1 MEDNADR
8 YEVVKT
14 TYLSTELH
22 QKVLV
27 VVASWCQMILNVK
40 IPFCK

>member
-22 QKVLV
+22 QKVV

>member
-14 TYLSTELH
+14 TYLSTDLH
-22 QKVLV
+22 QKVV
-27 VVASWCQMILNVK
+27 VHHGAR
-40 IPFCK
+40 

>member
-22 QKVLV
+22 KE
-27 VVASWCQMILNVK
+27 VVASIMVPDDFEC
-40 IPFCK
+40 

>member
-22 QKVLV
+22 QKV

-40 IPFCK
+40 ISFCK

>member
-14 TYLSTELH
+14 TYLSTELL
-22 QKVLV
+22 QKV
-27 VVASWCQMILNVK
+27 VVASLVPDDFEC
-40 IPFCK
+40 

>member
-22 QKVLV
+22 KEV
-27 VVASWCQMILNVK
+27 VVASIMVPDDFEC
-40 IPFCK
+40 